1 MCNWLPAGERCR
13 MRQLISIVA
22 FSLREAMRAN
32 FFIGVAVF
40 AALSILVGGL
50 LGGTP
55 WGDVDQVILSLG
67 WGAITVMALALG
79 TLYTVQGIYRD
90 RDRRT
95 LYMLLARPV
104 TRTQYLLGKF
114 LAMAILLAVSVAAMA
129 GLLWGSV
136 ALYGNRTHEL
146 REFVLPGLWIWAKAV
161 SLVGYAV
168 AFGISFSYLTALF
181 FTASIYIIGFSLGG
195 ALDFVRTR
203 QDAFMELLLS
213 RIYVL
218 FPNYDLV
225 DVVARFVHE
234 MAVPSAAWLV
244 GASLYLIG
252 YGLAA
257 LGIAAWFFEL
267 RDLE

>member
-1 MCNWLPAGERCR
+1 

-40 AALSILVGGL
+40 ATLSIVVGGL

-67 WGAITVMALALG
+67 WGAVTVMALALG

-104 TRTQYLLGKF
+104 TRSQYLLGKF
-114 LAMAILLAVSVAAMA
+114 LAMAILLAFSVAAMA
-129 GLLWGSV
+129 ILLWGNV
-136 ALYGNRTHEL
+136 LMYGNRSHSWL
-146 REFVLPGLWIWAKAV
+146 EFAMPALWIWSKAV

-181 FTASIYIIGFSLGG
+181 FTASVYVIGSSLSS
-195 ALDFVRTR
+195 ALDFVRAR
-203 QDAFMELLLS
+203 QDPWLELVLS
-213 RIYVL
+213 RLYVL

-225 DVVARFVHE
+225 DVVARYVHG
-234 MAVPSAAWLV
+234 MALPSVLWQL
-244 GASLYLIG
+244 GACVYLIG
-252 YGLAA
+252 YGVAA
-257 LGIAAWFFEL
+257 MGMAAWFFEG

>member
-1 MCNWLPAGERCR
+1 
-13 MRQLISIVA
+13 MRQLVSIIA
-22 FSLREAMRAN
+22 FSLREAVRAN
-32 FFIGVAVF
+32 FFIGVAIF

-67 WGAITVMALALG
+67 WGAVTVMALALG

-95 LYMLLARPV
+95 LYMLLARPI

-114 LAMAILLAVSVAAMA
+114 LAMAILLGVSVAAMA
-129 GLLWGSV
+129 ALLWISV
-136 ALYGNRTHEL
+136 TLYGNRPHGL
-146 REFVLPGLWIWAKAV
+146 REFALPGLWIWAKSV

-181 FTASIYIIGFSLGG
+181 FTASIYIIGSSLGS
-195 ALDFVRTR
+195 ALDYVRSR
-203 QDAFMELLLS
+203 HDAAMEQMLS
-213 RIYVL
+213 TIYVL
-218 FPNYDLV
+218 FPNFDLV
-225 DVVARFVHE
+225 DVVARFVHD
-234 MAVPSAAWLV
+234 MAVPSLAWHL

-252 YGLAA
+252 YGVVA
-257 LGIAAWFFEL
+257 LGVSAWFFES